1 MKITKIEPQ
10 QNENRVNIYLNN
22 EFAFGTFKEI
32 AYKYHLKEGMDLDK
46 NFIENIL
53 KTEEQQKA
61 NNYALNLLKY
71 RWRTEK
77 EIRDKLIKKEYD
89 EHTVEETILYLK
101 KYDFLND
108 KRFAETYTR
117 EKVENKKLGSYRIKH
132 ELYNKGVSQ
141 EIIDEVLED
150 YSDDEYERA
159 LELGKKKI
167 KSYKNDD
174 KQAIYRKLGGYLQR
188 RGYSYDC
195 VSRVLRELLG

>member
-10 QNENRVNIYLNN
+10 QNENRVNIYLDNK
-22 EFAFGTFKEI
+22 FAFGTFKEI
-32 AYKYHLKEGMDLDK
+32 TYKYNLKEGMDIDQT
-46 NFIENIL
+46 FIEDIL
-53 KTEEQQKA
+53 KTEEQKKA

-71 RWRTEK
+71 RWRTKK
-77 EIRDKLIKKEYD
+77 EIRDKLILKEYD
-89 EHTVEETILYLK
+89 ENIVEETILYLK
-101 KYDFLND
+101 KYDFIND
-108 KRFAETYTR
+108 KRFAETYAR
-117 EKVENKKLGSYRIKH
+117 EKVENKKLGNYRIKH

-141 EIIDEVLED
+141 EIIDEVLEN
-150 YSDDEYERA
+150 YSYDEYERA

-195 VSRVLRELLG
+195 VSRVLRELV